1 MKKQLIHGA
10 TILLG
15 TIIIFMSMFLLINRY
30 IDNEIEKM
38 YTNYLEHEY
47 GTKSNYV
54 LEKSVDRDNLIILGS
69 SELSSMVEQNPVN
82 MFPNSDLEAD
92 VTIVGRAYVQ
102 SLLQS
107 MNIATLGES
116 AMTTEDPKTVAIVS
130 LQWFQGDDIDIPG
143 FLANFSELQ
152 FYTLMYNEK
161 ISFENKKYI
170 CERLLEILETTAEY
184 EDVKIYST
192 LYGKDTTLNQVIL
205 TVLQPYYRLNYEMLK
220 FRDKYELYNKMKSIE
235 VMESSSEEVLEINWE
250 KENEKAEQQGKM
262 SCTNNPFYVED
273 EYYNT
278 YIKDKVEELKNTGIN
293 VKFESKEREDFIHF
307 LSICKDLGIKP
318 YIIMMNTNG
327 YYYDYIGI
335 NQDVRGE
342 LYDWVS
348 EQCKKYD
355 IDCLTL
361 EEKEYEPY
369 FMHDAMHLGWKGW
382 LYVDYKISEYY

>member
-1 MKKQLIHGA
+1 MQ
-10 TILLG
+10 
-15 TIIIFMSMFLLINRY
+15 
-30 IDNEIEKM
+30 
-38 YTNYLEHEY
+38 
-47 GTKSNYV
+47 
-54 LEKSVDRDNLIILGS
+54 S
-69 SELSSMVEQNPVN
+69 SP
-82 MFPNSDLEAD
+82 
-92 VTIVGRAYVQ
+92 
-102 SLLQS
+102 
-107 MNIATLGES
+107 
-116 AMTTEDPKTVAIVS
+116 
-130 LQWFQGDDIDIPG
+130 
-143 FLANFSELQ
+143 
-152 FYTLMYNEK
+152 
-161 ISFENKKYI
+161 
-170 CERLLEILETTAEY
+170 
-184 EDVKIYST
+184 
-192 LYGKDTTLNQVIL
+192 
-205 TVLQPYYRLNYEMLK
+205 
-220 FRDKYELYNKMKSIE
+220 
-235 VMESSSEEVLEINWE
+235 EEVLEINWE

-307 LSICKDLGIKP
+307 LSICKDLGIQP